1 MITTDI
7 ARDFRE
13 KVCREIDLQR
23 EGVDRY
29 IVYTPFAFDDG
40 DHYVI
45 LLRQEAGKWLL
56 TDEGHTFM
64 HLSYSEVDLAQG
76 ARAGIVDQALA
87 THRVEN
93 RSGELCLPVSDEAFG
108 DALFSFVQAIS
119 RICSTSLW
127 THDRVRSTFLD
138 DFRRFLES
146 TVPSQRAAF
155 DYSDPEIDPEKIY
168 TIDCRINGT
177 KKPWFVFAVNSD
189 ARCRDATISCL
200 TFERHKR
207 PFRSIAL
214 FEDQTAINRKAVA
227 QLTDVIGKAF
237 SSLGDRDR
245 ITTFFR
251 EDVLGST

>member
-1 MITTDI
+1 VIATDI
-7 ARDFRE
+7 AKDFRE
-13 KVCREIDLQR
+13 KVSREIDLER

-45 LLRQEAGKWLL
+45 VLQHKAGKWLL

-64 HLSYSEVDLAQG
+64 HLSYSEVDLTHG
-76 ARAGIVDQALA
+76 SRATLIEQALA
-87 THRVEN
+87 THQVEN
-93 RSGELCLPVSDEAFG
+93 RSGELWLPILDEAFG

-138 DFRRFLES
+138 DFRRFVEF
-146 TVPSQRAAF
+146 TVPSQRASF
-155 DYSDPEIDPEKIY
+155 DYNDPEIDPEKIY

-189 ARCRDATISCL
+189 ARCRDATITCL
-200 TFERHKR
+200 TFERHSR
-207 PFRSIAL
+207 SFRSIAL
-214 FEDQTAINRKAVA
+214 FEDQTAIHRKAVA
-227 QLTDVIGKAF
+227 QLTDVIWKAF

-245 ITTFFR
+245 ITAFFK